1 MGVNGPIAHLE
12 HLVDGVDVQ
21 QLAIRVGGVGISSNV
36 DSRCLAEAPAARA
49 ARARSCSA
57 RVQWV
62 RSEGRR
68 AAPLP
73 WHVGK

>member
-1 MGVNGPIAHLE
+1 MGVNGPSAHLE

-36 DSRCLAEAPAARA
+36 DSRCIAEAPAARA
-49 ARARSCSA
+49 VPRDRAARA
-57 RVQWV
+57 QWV

-73 WHVGK
+73 WHVEK